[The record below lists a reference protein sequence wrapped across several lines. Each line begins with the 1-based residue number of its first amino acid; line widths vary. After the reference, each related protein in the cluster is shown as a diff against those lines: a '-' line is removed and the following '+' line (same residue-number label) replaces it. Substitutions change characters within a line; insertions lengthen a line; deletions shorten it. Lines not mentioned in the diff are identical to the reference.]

1 MGDVNYTCSD
11 LLSSF
16 RAYCTSCFVFS
27 QEKTLKL
34 VLRVLQAFKASEIEK
49 AVNSLDKDTVDVLMK
64 YIYKGFEIPSDN
76 SSAVLLTWH
85 EKVGSLIHYK

>member
-1 MGDVNYTCSD
+1 M
-11 LLSSF
+11 
-16 RAYCTSCFVFS
+16 FS

-34 VLRVLQAFKASEIEK
+34 VLRVLQAFKTSEIEK
-49 AVNSLDKDTVDVLMK
+49 AVNSLDKDTIDVLMK

-85 EKVGSLIHYK
+85 EKVSLLIHYLVFTRDHMVMEKNWNSHGTG